1 MDRAVY
7 NNHQIQLN
15 WMQPYH
21 FVITQLLNFLLLAFI
36 LSGVSSVLAE
46 ETFNLI
52 TPSEQELEIR
62 KFSGDGKTLIL
73 WLPSESGPDSATEEH
88 AIALSNLGYDVWIPE
103 FHRSY
108 FLLPGLAS
116 VSKIPIED
124 IVAVIEAAIK
134 GSNAKIILMSSNRG
148 AQLALIAAR
157 QWQLKHPGITTGIQG
172 VLLMHAYLYDVSPE
186 VGKQVDYMPIVRA
199 TNLPVFL
206 LDAEFSTTALRIQ
219 NLAQALG
226 TGGSQIYTQI
236 IKNVERR
243 FQSKQDSELSPNDL
257 TAKQNF
263 AKTLDQAFRLLSITD
278 VPDSAVASDLQTSRY
293 SRVPKRNTSLIE
305 VTDPVLAPQ
314 LKLPGF
320 DESVYTLEKYLGKII
335 LVNFWAS
342 WCGPCVE
349 EIPSLHRL
357 KSKVQNPQFEIV
369 TVNIGESRERI
380 GDFLQQ
386 VPIEFPVLMDV
397 DGTASKQWNVHFYPS
412 NYLVDQRGIIRYV
425 HQGALEWDSPENIEI
440 IQKLLLP

>member
-1 MDRAVY
+1 
-7 NNHQIQLN
+7 
-15 WMQPYH
+15 
-21 FVITQLLNFLLLAFI
+21 
-36 LSGVSSVLAE
+36 
-46 ETFNLI
+46 
-52 TPSEQELEIR
+52 
-62 KFSGDGKTLIL
+62 
-73 WLPSESGPDSATEEH
+73 
-88 AIALSNLGYDVWIPE
+88 
-103 FHRSY
+103 
-108 FLLPGLAS
+108 
-116 VSKIPIED
+116 
-124 IVAVIEAAIK
+124 
-134 GSNAKIILMSSNRG
+134 
-148 AQLALIAAR
+148 
-157 QWQLKHPGITTGIQG
+157 
-172 VLLMHAYLYDVSPE
+172 
-186 VGKQVDYMPIVRA
+186 
-199 TNLPVFL
+199 FL